1 MRPARDPEP
10 RGAHSTKAMSC
21 MFDLAPGD
29 VLSYSAGSPQTG
41 PEGYRKLRPRP
52 GLLQG
57 AMKRWPD
64 LAALLAPRTPMF
76 INAYPGS
83 IGTITTGISVDT
95 YLSPRVLSRALQ
107 LAAAAD
113 KPVIL
118 CGQPLFLADA
128 LLAHVRAELALPDTL
143 LLLVC
148 GYPTPR
154 SLERM
159 LLDMLA
165 PWVRHTALLQ
175 SYGVAEVDTGC
186 MISRARD
193 AAGRPIFFPRD
204 DIEVVLDGSE
214 LLLNLR
220 GPEGKLVVHR
230 WRTGDSAERTGAG
243 FALWNDRRLHPSIH
257 AAFDSWT
264 DIDWQR
270 RTGYVHRDSKTLWMQ
285 LRPGELS
292 RRAGELDHWD
302 FARTYGFSWLDEPSW
317 R

>member
-1 MRPARDPEP
+1 
-10 RGAHSTKAMSC
+10 

-29 VLSYSAGSPQTG
+29 VLSYSAGSIQTG

-52 GLLQG
+52 GLLQT
-57 AMKRWPD
+57 ALKRWPD
-64 LAALLAPRTPMF
+64 LAALLAGRTPMF
-76 INAYPGS
+76 INAYPAS
-83 IGTITTGISVDT
+83 IGTITTGITVDT

-107 LAAAAD
+107 LAAATS

-128 LLAHVRAELALPDTL
+128 LLAHVRAEHPLPDTL
-143 LLLVC
+143 LLLAC

-165 PWVRHTALLQ
+165 PWVRHAALLQ
-175 SYGVAEVDTGC
+175 GYGVSEVDAGC
-186 MISRARD
+186 MISRSRD
-193 AAGRPIFFPRD
+193 AAGRPIFFPRED
-204 DIEVVLDGSE
+204 VEVVLDNSE
-214 LLLNLR
+214 LLLSLR
-220 GPEGKLVVHR
+220 GPGGKLVVHR
-230 WRTGDSAERTGAG
+230 WRTGDSAEPTGDG
-243 FALWNDRRLHPSIH
+243 WVLWNDRRFHPSIH
-257 AAFDSWT
+257 AAFESWT

-270 RTGYVHRDSKTLWMQ
+270 RTGYVRRDPNTLWIQ

-302 FARTYGFSWLDEPSW
+302 FGRTYGFSWLDTPCW